1 MSAYT
6 IKSGDT
12 LSVLARKFHTTV
24 DALVAANGIKNKD
37 LILAG
42 AKLVIPGKQDD
53 FGKKP
58 QSIEEGTGS
67 QPKYDPRKVAEE
79 TDDETTNGAQR
90 RAQTEWKDQTGRTFP
105 SRDGVPVFNQGD
117 KEWGGSRLGNS
128 KTISRAGCAISACA
142 MAVSKMS
149 GQTITPGEMDKHLD
163 SKGGYSG
170 DNVHFD
176 KVGSSANV
184 NPPVKSVRRS
194 GMSVA
199 EIDREL
205 AAGRPVVIGVDYH
218 KGGNAAGTDHWMTVT
233 GKNADGSYNV
243 NDPAGG
249 NQIKM
254 CAEGGTLR
262 ATDGKPYRF
271 TGDAVT
277 FSGGNPTKGPPQQPN
292 TDGEQTVS
300 QTTAGTKNGRGFN
313 LQKELSS
320 ADSVLSVAIGN
331 AEGNRTVDGGKTGS
345 YGSHVDPGNGKKNLG
360 NFSYQAY
367 QNKNVQTPAQADQAQ
382 LGVLRSFQPKY
393 EAACRK
399 AGMDPNNPRLQAA
412 FFDLA
417 NQCSP
422 EIFNRFL
429 NRLPQTLAGKPLT
442 VENLIKARHDALF
455 DDRGRFTATGLKTPA
470 KAMADQTRRMRAI
483 EAVLVR
489 NGY

>member
-6 IKSGDT
+6 IQRGDT
-12 LSVLARKFHTTV
+12 LSALARRFNTTV
-24 DALVAANGIKNKD
+24 DALAAANNIQNKD
-37 LILAG
+37 LILTG
-42 AKLVIPGKQDD
+42 AKLIVPGKQDD
-53 FGKKP
+53 FGKRP
-58 QSIEEGTGS
+58 ESIEEVTGS
-67 QPKYDPRKVAEE
+67 RPKYDPQKVAEE
-79 TDDETTNGAQR
+79 IEDETTNGAQR
-90 RAQTEWKDQTGRTFP
+90 RAQTEWKDETGRTFP
-105 SRDGVPVFNQGD
+105 SRDGVPIYAQGD
-117 KEWGGSRLGNS
+117 REWGGERLGNN
-128 KTISRAGCAISACA
+128 KKLSRAGCAITACA

-149 GQTITPGEMDKHLD
+149 GQTVTPGEMDKHLD
-163 SKGGYSG
+163 RNRAYSG

-176 KVGSSANV
+176 KTGSAANV
-184 NPPVKSVRRS
+184 NPPVKSVRRTS
-194 GMSVA
+194 MSVSD
-199 EIDREL
+199 IDREL
-205 AAGRPVVIGVDYH
+205 SAGRPVVIGVDYH
-218 KGGNAAGTDHWMTVT
+218 RGGNNVGTDHWMCVT
-233 GKNADGSYNV
+233 GKNADGTYNV

-254 CAEGGTLR
+254 RMEGGALR

-277 FSGGNPTKGPPQQPN
+277 FSGGNPTKGPPQREETQGAEP
-292 TDGEQTVS
+292 TPRTQ
-300 QTTAGTKNGRGFN
+300 GTKNGKSFN

-320 ADSVLSVAIGN
+320 ADSILSIAIGN
-331 AEGNRTVDGGKTGS
+331 AEGNRTVTGAKTAS

-367 QNKNVQTPAQADQAQ
+367 QNPNVKTPAQADQAQ

-399 AGMDPNNPRLQAA
+399 AGIDPNNPRMQAA

-422 EIFNRFL
+422 KIWGRFL
-429 NRLPQTLAGKPLT
+429 ERLPQTMAGKEIT
-442 VENLIKARHDALF
+442 VDNLIKARHNALF
-455 DDRGRFTATGLKTPA
+455 DDRKVFTATGLKTPTRA
-470 KAMADQTRRMRAI
+470 LADQTRRMRAM

>member
-6 IKSGDT
+6 IQRGDT
-12 LSVLARKFHTTV
+12 LSALARKFHTTV
-24 DALVAANGIKNKD
+24 DALAAANGIKNKD

-42 AKLVIPGKQDD
+42 AKLIVPGNHDD

-58 QSIEEGTGS
+58 QSIEELTGS
-67 QPKYDPRKVAEE
+67 QPKYDPRKAAEDVQE
-79 TDDETTNGAQR
+79 ETTNGAQR
-90 RAQTEWKDQTGRTFP
+90 RADAEWKDQTGRVFP
-105 SRDGVPVFNQGD
+105 SRDGVPVFAQGD
-117 KEWGGSRLGNS
+117 KEWGGERLGNS

-149 GQTITPGEMDKHLD
+149 GETITPGEMDKHLD
-163 SKGGYSG
+163 RRGGYDG
-170 DNVHFD
+170 DNVKFGE
-176 KVGSSANV
+176 VGSAANAQ
-184 NPPVKSVRRS
+184 PPVKSERRR
-194 GMSVA
+194 GMTVND
-199 EIDREL
+199 IDREL

-218 KGGNAAGTDHWMTVT
+218 KGGNNVGTDHWMCVT
-233 GKNADGSYNV
+233 GKNADGTYNV

-254 CAEGGTLR
+254 RMEGGSLR

-277 FSGGNPTKGPPQQPN
+277 FSGGNPAKGPPRSSTTTRAEP
-292 TDGEQTVS
+292 QTAA
-300 QTTAGTKNGRGFN
+300 TTGSKNGKGFN
-313 LQKELSS
+313 LTRELSS

-331 AEGNRTVDGGKTGS
+331 AEGNRTVDGAKTRS
-345 YGSHVDPGNGKKNLG
+345 YGSHIDPGNGKKNLG

-367 QNKNVQTPAQADQAQ
+367 QNPNVKTPEQADQAQ

-399 AGMDPNNPRLQAA
+399 AGIDPNNPRMQAA

-422 EIFNRFL
+422 KIWGRFL
-429 NRLPQTLAGKPLT
+429 ERLPQTMAGKPMT
-442 VENLIKARHDALF
+442 VENLIKARVNAMS
-455 DDRGRFTATGLKTPA
+455 DDNGNFTATGLKNPT
-470 KAMADQTRRMRAI
+470 KAMADQTRRMRAM